1 MTQTRRLYLEWMEQG
16 GRVCLRVRGWAE
28 SELRELGSLS
38 AADLR
43 WRLAILPSTVL
54 EEAGN
59 FREVP
64 PVAGQFSVDFD
75 SVCFVPRFPFIDGTV
90 YSFLVDAGGGPDS
103 PEVWTLQRPLFPSAP
118 AMEVVKI
125 YPSAAEVPVNLL
137 KVYIHFSGPMSE
149 GWADHAVKVCREDT
163 GEALE
168 GAFLPPDP
176 ELWDPARRRLT
187 MLLDPGRIKRGLV
200 PNLEAGYPLIEGTP
214 VRVQIGPEYRDARG
228 QPLKTGGKRTYRIG
242 PALRSRID
250 PGRWRLT
257 APGVGSRRPLLVEFD
272 RPLDHALL
280 QHSLRVCGPEGTP
293 LHGRGEVGAAE
304 SSWTF
309 TPASPWKDGEYR
321 LVVNSKLEDLSGNTA
336 VRVFDRDVTMAG
348 EAPSESG
355 PIVVAFSCRPST
367 AF

>member
-38 AADLR
+38 TADLGR
-43 WRLAILPSTVL
+43 CLRVWPAKVL
-54 EEAGN
+54 EETGY
-59 FREVP
+59 FREGP
-64 PVAGQFSVDFD
+64 PVAGRFSVDMD
-75 SVCFVPRFPFIDGTV
+75 SVCFLPRFPFMDGV
-90 YSFLVDAGGGPDS
+90 GYSFLVGAGGWFDS
-103 PEVWTLQRPLFPSAP
+103 PEVWTIQRPLTPSAP
-118 AMEVVKI
+118 ATEVVAI

-137 KVYIHFSGPMSE
+137 KVYVHFSGPMSE
-149 GWADHAVKVCREDT
+149 GWADRAVRVCREDT

-214 VRVQIGPEYRDARG
+214 VRVDIGPEFRDAKG
-228 QPLKTGGKRTYRIG
+228 QPLKARAKRSYRIG
-242 PALRSRID
+242 PALRSRIG

-257 APGVGSRRPLLVEFD
+257 APVVGSRRPLSIEFD

-293 LHGRGEVGAAE
+293 LQGRGEVGAAE

-309 TPASPWKDGEYR
+309 SPASPWKDGEHR
-321 LVVNSKLEDLSGNTA
+321 LVVNSKLEDLAGNTP

-348 EAPSESG
+348 EAPSEGG
-355 PIVVAFSCRPST
+355 PIVVAFSCLPTGAS
-367 AF
+367 

>member
-38 AADLR
+38 VADLGR
-43 WRLAILPSTVL
+43 RVAVLPAKVL
-54 EEAGN
+54 EETGDLG
-59 FREVP
+59 ETP
-64 PVAGQFSVDFD
+64 PVSGQFLVDRD
-75 SVCFVPRFPFIDGTV
+75 AVCFVPRFPFMDGV
-90 YSFLVDAGGGPDS
+90 GYSFLVGAGGWFDS
-103 PEVWTLQRPLFPSAP
+103 PEVWTIQRPLTPSAP
-118 AMEVVKI
+118 ATEVVAI

-137 KVYIHFSGPMSE
+137 KVYVHFSGPMSE
-149 GWADHAVKVCREDT
+149 GWADRAVRVCREDT

-176 ELWDPARRRLT
+176 ELWDLERRRLT

-214 VRVQIGPEYRDARG
+214 VRVDIGPEFRDAKG
-228 QPLKTGGKRTYRIG
+228 QPLKARAKRSYRIG
-242 PALRSRID
+242 PALRSRIG

-257 APGVGSRRPLLVEFD
+257 APESGSLLPLLVEFD

-280 QHSLRVCGPEGTP
+280 QHSLGVLGPRGIR
-293 LHGRGEVGAAE
+293 LRGRAKSGSGE

-309 TPASPWKDGEYR
+309 TPSSPWEDGDHE
-321 LVVNSKLEDLSGNTA
+321 LVVGPNLEDLAGNTL
-336 VRVFDRDVTMAG
+336 VRVFDRDVTLP
-348 EAPSESG
+348 EDIPSESG
-355 PIVVAFSCRPST
+355 PKIVAFSCLPT
-367 AF
+367 GAP

>member
-1 MTQTRRLYLEWMEQG
+1 MTQSRRLYLEWADLGEQCG
-16 GRVCLRVRGWAE
+16 LRVRGWTE

-38 AADLR
+38 AADLGER
-43 WRLAILPSTVL
+43 VAVLPAKVL
-54 EEAGN
+54 EEAGD

-64 PVAGQFSVDFD
+64 SVAGRFFVERDA
-75 SVCFVPRFPFIDGTV
+75 VCFVPRFQFIDGTV
-90 YSFLVDAGGGPDS
+90 YSFLVDAGGGPDNL
-103 PEVWTLQRPLFPSAP
+103 EVWTIQCPSAQLAP
-118 AMEVVKI
+118 ATEVVAI
-125 YPSAAEVPVNLL
+125 YPTAAEVPVNLL
-137 KVYIHFSGPMSE
+137 KVYVHFSRPMSE
-149 GWADHAVKVCREDT
+149 GWADRAVRVCREDI

-200 PNLEAGYPLIEGTP
+200 PNLEVGYPLTEGVP
-214 VRVQIGPEYRDARG
+214 VRVEIGPEYRDARG
-228 QPLKTGGKRTYRIG
+228 QPLKTGGKRSYRIG

-250 PGRWRLT
+250 PGCWHLT
-257 APGVGSRRPLLVEFD
+257 APGVGSLRPLLVEFD

-280 QHSLRVCGPEGTP
+280 QHSLWVCGPEETP
-293 LHGRGEVGAAE
+293 LRGWGEVGAAE

-321 LVVNSKLEDLSGNTA
+321 LVVNSKLEDLAGNTA
-336 VRVFDRDVTMAG
+336 VRVFDRDVTVAG
-348 EAPSESG
+348 EAPSERG
-355 PIVVAFSCRPST
+355 PIVVAFSCLPST

>member
-16 GRVCLRVRGWAE
+16 GRVCLRVRGWTE

-38 AADLR
+38 ATDLGER
-43 WRLAILPSTVL
+43 VAVLPAKVL
-54 EEAGN
+54 EGAGD

-64 PVAGQFSVDFD
+64 SVAGRFFVERDA
-75 SVCFVPRFPFIDGTV
+75 VCFVPRFPFMDGTA
-90 YSFLVDAGGGPDS
+90 YSLLVGVRGRLNS
-103 PEVWTLQRPLFPSAP
+103 PEVWTIQRPSAQLAL
-118 AMEVVKI
+118 AMEVVAI
-125 YPSAAEVPVNLL
+125 YPTAAEVPVNLL

-149 GWADHAVKVCREDT
+149 GWADHEVKVCREDT

-176 ELWDPARRRLT
+176 ELWDRARRRLT
-187 MLLDPGRIKRGLV
+187 MLMDPGRIKRGLV
-200 PNLEAGYPLIEGTP
+200 PNLEAGYPLTEGVP
-214 VRVQIGPEYRDARG
+214 VRVEIGAEYRDARG
-228 QPLKTGGKRTYRIG
+228 QPLNTGGKRSYRIG

-280 QHSLRVCGPEGTP
+280 QHSLRVCGSEGTP

-321 LVVNSKLEDLSGNTA
+321 LVVNSKLEDLAGNTA
-336 VRVFDRDVTMAG
+336 VRVFDRDVTVAG

-355 PIVVAFSCRPST
+355 PIVVAFSCLPST